1 MGVGLQPLNRGV
13 DFARGNAYIFFVKES
28 QKKQRDEKN
37 IPYSKLLQKGYVR
50 PADDTSWGNETS
62 WWRGRGWHK
71 QEVMTSSREEGTG
84 TVGSVMT
91 PASTRFLL
99 AVPKA
104 FSISAATGKIALL
117 GVAAI
122 LPRGKM
128 FLQSA
133 HVFFASAISFI
144 FLLDMFFCCS
154 GTTNISIMIIITMIL
169 ITHLHWMNI

>member
-1 MGVGLQPLNRGV
+1 
-13 DFARGNAYIFFVKES
+13 
-28 QKKQRDEKN
+28 
-37 IPYSKLLQKGYVR
+37 
-50 PADDTSWGNETS
+50 
-62 WWRGRGWHK
+62 
-71 QEVMTSSREEGTG
+71 MTSSREEGTG

-133 HVFFASAISFI
+133 HVFFASAFSFI
-144 FLLDMFFCCS
+144 FLLDMFFCFS
-154 GTTNISIMIIITMIL
+154 GATNISIMIIITMIL
-169 ITHLHWMNI
+169 ITHLHWMNMR